1 MRILTAGISVLERE
15 KFKDSSNYDID
26 KTCYLNKPRGFIWG
40 STLIE
45 RDGKAYS
52 DWISYVEDNQ
62 FQPKKYIR
70 GISYTLH
77 KNAKICTISCKEDY
91 LDLMD
96 NYSTE
101 FKNDDIIGKAYIDFK
116 KLSKDYDAFHLTE
129 DAFWEM
135 RLMYLHLYTRTTH
148 KVMDDFYSYDCESW
162 IIFNYDIIN
171 QGSIINHNIP
181 IYIDE
186 DEEDEEE

>member
-26 KTCYLNKPRGFIWG
+26 KAYYLNKPRGFIWG
-40 STLIE
+40 STLIK
-45 RDGKAYS
+45 RDGKVYS
-52 DWISYVEDNQ
+52 DWIRLLENEQ
-62 FQPKKYIR
+62 FHPKKYTN

-77 KNAKICTISCKEDY
+77 KNAKICSISCEEDY

-96 NYSTE
+96 NYSIE
-101 FKNDDIIGKAYIDFK
+101 YKGDIPWKAYIDFK

-129 DAFWEM
+129 DAFYKM
-135 RLMYLHLYTRTTH
+135 RIIYPPIYRRNIPHRMLA
-148 KVMDDFYSYDCESW
+148 DFYDYDCETW

>member
-52 DWISYVEDNQ
+52 DWIRFVENEQ
-62 FQPKKYIR
+62 FHHKRYTN

-135 RLMYLHLYTRTTH
+135 RLMYFDLFTRTTH
-148 KVMDDFYSYDCESW
+148 KVMADFYSYDCETW